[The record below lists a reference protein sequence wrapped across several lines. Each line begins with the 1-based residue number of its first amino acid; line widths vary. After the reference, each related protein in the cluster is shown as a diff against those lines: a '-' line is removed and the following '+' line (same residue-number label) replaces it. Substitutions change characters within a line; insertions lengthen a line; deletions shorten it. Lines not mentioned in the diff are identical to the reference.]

1 MCLLLVQSTVNR
13 YQLLIIQF
21 RVIQGVRD
29 SLLDELY
36 SGEWGEHEDK
46 IRSVVQS
53 RVGTGRYVQE
63 EVFAQADL
71 VWSIVNSLD
80 GRVFVCGSSK
90 GMGEGVHESLVK
102 AVMKNGKLGREQAEE
117 FWEQKKKDGQYIAVC
132 RPPPSICYLP

>member
-1 MCLLLVQSTVNR
+1 M
-13 YQLLIIQF
+13 
-21 RVIQGVRD
+21 
-29 SLLDELY
+29 DELY

-71 VWSIVNSLD
+71 VWSIVNSVD

-102 AVMKNGKLGREQAEE
+102 VVMKKSKLGREQAEE
-117 FWEQKKKDGQYIAVC
+117 FWEQKKTDGQYIAVC
-132 RPPPSICYLP
+132 RPSSPSFSLLFTTGLANNNHRCRKPGNSQLYRQP